1 MCKIF
6 SDLDPALYE
15 FQTRSVR
22 LSGHSTSIRLE
33 VAFWTTL
40 ETIARAQGTPL
51 GRLLTKLHDEVLEFR
66 GEAPNFASLLRCA
79 CLKYV
84 DEVQS
89 NAALQASLNAQART
103 AFAVNHRDATATLR
117 KSLA

>member
-1 MCKIF
+1 MCRIF
-6 SDLDPALYE
+6 SELDPALYE

-33 VAFWTTL
+33 VAFWNTL
-40 ETIARAQGTPL
+40 EAIARAQGTPL
-51 GRLLTKLHDEVLEFR
+51 GRLLTRLHDEVLEFR

-84 DEVQS
+84 DKVQRDS
-89 NAALQASLNAQART
+89 AIQASVNVEVRRT
-103 AFAVNHRDATATLR
+103 FAIDHRDATPLR
-117 KSLA
+117 KSLP

>member
-6 SDLDPALYE
+6 SHLDPDLYE

-33 VAFWTTL
+33 VAFWHAL
-40 ETIARAQGTPL
+40 EKIALAQGAPL
-51 GRLLTKLHDEVLEFR
+51 GRFLTTLHDEVLEFR
-66 GEAPNFASLLRCA
+66 GEARNFASLLRCA

-84 DEVQS
+84 GEGERD
-89 NAALQASLNAQART
+89 LSLHAPLGAEARR
-103 AFAVNHRDATATLR
+103 AFGVEKHPSSAT
-117 KSLA
+117 S

>member
-6 SDLDPALYE
+6 SNLDPALYE

-33 VAFWTTL
+33 VAFWNTL
-40 ETIARAQGTPL
+40 ERIALAQGTPL

-79 CLKYV
+79 CLKYAGAMPS
-84 DEVQS
+84 DL
-89 NAALQASLNAQART
+89 ALQASLNAEAQRT
-103 AFAVNHRDATATLR
+103 FTVSHQGSTATLR